1 MTSPPTASL
10 VSAIEGKG
18 YYALVLCRKAEPG
31 KQWVA
36 PLHPTKQAISRS
48 QGALLCRPQYR
59 DIRPLYRLHI
69 RFRPDTPNAEG
80 ERKVLSGQKAFLSIP
95 EGQSTNAAATGIE
108 HPAPSE
114 IEGGR
119 P

>member
-1 MTSPPTASL
+1 MTPHPDTTLS
-10 VSAIEGKG
+10 VGGGKG

-36 PLHPTKQAISRS
+36 PLHPTKQAIIRS

-69 RFRPDTPNAEG
+69 RFRPDTPTAEG
-80 ERKVLSGQKAFLSIP
+80 ERA
-95 EGQSTNAAATGIE
+95 
-108 HPAPSE
+108 
-114 IEGGR
+114 
-119 P
+119 